1 MFGMP
6 KEAEEGGGI
15 KMNHKTRED
24 LLQSLEK
31 IKTPISLMEKR
42 VKSEDVDKKSLE
54 RDAYCL
60 VLYACA
66 YHRKDVRKL
75 KEEK

>member
-1 MFGMP
+1 
-6 KEAEEGGGI
+6 
-15 KMNHKTRED
+15 MNTKTRED

-31 IKTPISLMEKR
+31 IKTQISLVEKR

-60 VLYACA
+60 VLYVCA
-66 YHRKDVRKL
+66 YHRKVIRKF